1 MLDDFNRRLAE
12 LTVRVGLDLHEG
24 QDVLVMAWDPEQAPV
39 MRAVADAA
47 YRAGANFVS
56 AYYWDGAVKASRLR
70 HAPEESLSFIPDW
83 IRRMITELIAR
94 KGAAVTLTGDPN
106 PEVFDGIPPER
117 LGMDLMPQIPEV
129 HELVASGEV
138 NWTVVP
144 GPSPGWAR
152 RLIGKPDVERLWETI
167 APLLRLD
174 ADDPVQAWRG
184 HVERLD
190 ARTRRLTE
198 HGFDAIRFDGPGTDL
213 TVGIL
218 AGAAWKSGTATTNW
232 GARGVVNMPTEE
244 VYTTPNRH
252 RVEGTVR
259 MTRPTVLTN
268 GAVVEGVRLSFE
280 AGRAVEIDADKNADA
295 LRVQMAHD
303 EGAARLGELALV
315 DGSSPVGRTGLVF
328 GDILLDE
335 NATSHVAWGHAYED
349 TVDALPDGR
358 DERERFGFN
367 ISDVHQDAMIGGPEV
382 AVTGLKEGTEVPII
396 VDDAWVLADEFA
408 EAESDGD

>member
-1 MLDDFNRRLAE
+1 
-12 LTVRVGLDLHEG
+12 
-24 QDVLVMAWDPEQAPV
+24 
-39 MRAVADAA
+39 
-47 YRAGANFVS
+47 
-56 AYYWDGAVKASRLR
+56 
-70 HAPEESLSFIPDW
+70 
-83 IRRMITELIAR
+83 MITELIER

-129 HELVASGEV
+129 HELVGSGEV

-152 RLIGKPDVERLWETI
+152 RLIGEPNVERLWETI

-174 ADDPVQAWRG
+174 ADDPVEAWRA

-232 GARGVVNMPTEE
+232 GARSVVNMPTEE
-244 VYTTPNRH
+244 VYTTPDRH

-268 GAVVEGVRLSFE
+268 GAVVEGVRLRFE
-280 AGRAVEIDADKNADA
+280 AGRAVEIDAEKNADA

-382 AVTGLKEGTEVPII
+382 AVTGLKDGTEVPII
-396 VDDAWVLADEFA
+396 VDDAWVLADESA
-408 EAESDGD
+408 EAESNED